1 MGKCKGSSSKRNDK
15 LEPAYPRDRI
25 ELPSR
30 FINLPGLL
38 GGAFIVFSAIVA
50 AFFFVGS
57 AAGWFGKDEAPPLVS
72 IDIPQEGAKYEGA
85 ITVTATVSD
94 DDRIETVAILLDG
107 VDYTPEVDLKKKR
120 RLLNFKLKLDT
131 ALLADGKHVIE
142 ITAEDKT
149 GNGGSAGT
157 EFYTDNTPTVVELTF
172 EPARVEQGRI
182 LQVRLSSNEK
192 LYNLEGEIWE
202 QKFPFYETNGGY
214 LSIMTVR
221 ASCPPGEYPVIV
233 RGIEVSNEK
242 INFEGNVVVKDGGY
256 ITEHITISTGKQEE
270 LYDPAVEERKRLEEA
285 KVHSTIMAWSEEQL
299 WAGKFVVPVKGKLTS
314 PFGTYRT
321 FNTGATERHLGTDFA
336 AKEGTPVRAA
346 NRGKVVLAEH
356 MIMRGKCVILD
367 HGRGVFTLHNHMSD
381 IVVGVGDVVEK
392 GQVIGFIGST
402 GLATGPHLHWEMR
415 VFRWVTDAMDWTEN
429 VYTYLDPERESAA
442 VAEVDAL
449 YKKMLA
455 APVLEW
461 NPNRDLTVKAEGDEG
476 ADEAGVSK
484 PAGITSDGD

>member
-1 MGKCKGSSSKRNDK
+1 VVV
-15 LEPAYPRDRI
+15 
-25 ELPSR
+25 
-30 FINLPGLL
+30 LL
-38 GGAFIVFSAIVA
+38 AVGA

-57 AAGWFGKDEAPPLVS
+57 AAGWFGKDESPPLVS
-72 IDIPQEGAKYEGA
+72 IEIPQEGAKYEAA
-85 ITVTATVSD
+85 ITVTASVSE
-94 DDRIETVAILLDG
+94 DDRIESVAILLDG

-120 RLLNFKLKLDT
+120 RLLTFKLKLDT

-142 ITAEDKT
+142 INAKDRE
-149 GNGGSAGT
+149 GNEGYAGV
-157 EFYTDNTPTVVELTF
+157 EFYTDNTPTFVELTF

-182 LQVRLSSNEK
+182 LYVKLTSNEK
-192 LYNLEGEIWE
+192 MYNLEGELWE
-202 QKFPFYETNGGY
+202 QEFPFYESDGAY
-214 LSIMTVR
+214 LSVMTVR

-233 RGIEVSNEK
+233 RGINVNDEE

-270 LYDPAVEERKRLEEA
+270 LYDPAIEERKQREAA
-285 KVHSTIMAWSEEQL
+285 KVRSTIMNWSDEQL
-299 WAGKFVVPVKGKLTS
+299 WAGKFIVPTKGKLTS

-321 FNTGATERHLGTDFA
+321 FNTGATERHLGTDIA
-336 AKEGTPVRAA
+336 AKEGTPVRAG

-415 VFRWVTDAMDWTEN
+415 VFRWVTDPMKWTEN
-429 VYTYLDPERESAA
+429 VYTYRTPEEDAA
-442 VAEVDAL
+442 VTASVDTAYEDIL
-449 YKKMLA
+449 K
-455 APVLEW
+455 APIPEW
-461 NPNRDLTVKAEGDEG
+461 NANRDVAVKNGGGESTE
-476 ADEAGVSK
+476 EAGGSEPTGTV
-484 PAGITSDGD
+484 SDGD